1 MEYRHIIPAL
11 GEVRQNRQVLEEEN
25 KKSKTKPSLF
35 SGKKYIEIQKIINK
49 LKKGLELENDIIIAH
64 LENQNE
70 LLLELIKKIDRK

>member
-35 SGKKYIEIQKIINK
+35 SGKKDIEIQKIINK

>member
-25 KKSKTKPSLF
+25 KKSKTKTSLF
-35 SGKKYIEIQKIINK
+35 GGKKDIEIQKIINK